1 MKPGEIKRAMERRRF
16 APGHRG
22 PVMASLPPSS
32 LKGVCKHKVCLLCP
46 GAKLL
51 VCYICV
57 LLRLFL
63 IWCNFQHAVIYQE
76 KPHGSFFFFF
86 FLWWWWCWGNSLLA
100 HPGRCGRSS
109 KDKQNSMNIML
120 TWWEFNW
127 KKLWKLF
134 LADSKKIWCLKVTWQ
149 SEEGFFFF

>member
-1 MKPGEIKRAMERRRF
+1 MAAVKPGEIKRAMERRRF

-76 KPHGSFFFFF
+76 KPHGRFFFF
-86 FLWWWWCWGNSLLA
+86 CGDGGVGATHSSLIL
-100 HPGRCGRSS
+100 GGVGEVQRT
-109 KDKQNSMNIML
+109 N
-120 TWWEFNW
+120 
-127 KKLWKLF
+127 
-134 LADSKKIWCLKVTWQ
+134 KIL
-149 SEEGFFFF
+149 